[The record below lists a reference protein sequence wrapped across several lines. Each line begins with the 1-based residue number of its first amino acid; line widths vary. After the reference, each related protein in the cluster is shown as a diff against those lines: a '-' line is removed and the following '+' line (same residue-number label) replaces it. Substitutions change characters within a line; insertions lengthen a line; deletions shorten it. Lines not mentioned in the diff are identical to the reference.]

1 MIKFC
6 SRKLFILLLFVLQLF
21 LFFLPLQNFSQ
32 EIKLNAESIVF
43 DKNNNIVVAEQNV
56 RLQYKDIVLE
66 TEKLFYDTQK
76 NVVYISTDVF
86 ISYDENK
93 LFSKSS
99 P

>member
-1 MIKFC
+1 MIKSCIKNFFIF
-6 SRKLFILLLFVLQLF
+6 LFFVSQLF
-21 LFFLPLQNFSQ
+21 LFYLPTQNFTQ

-76 NVVYISTDVF
+76 NIVYISTDVL
-86 ISYDENK
+86 IS
-93 LFSKSS
+93 
-99 P
+99 